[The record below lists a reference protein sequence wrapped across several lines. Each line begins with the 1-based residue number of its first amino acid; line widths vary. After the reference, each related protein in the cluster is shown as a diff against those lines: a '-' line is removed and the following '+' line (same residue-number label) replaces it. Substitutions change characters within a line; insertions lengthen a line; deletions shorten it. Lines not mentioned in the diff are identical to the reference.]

1 MYCRKHNYSYLQLI
15 KNQKGAHDTKFCS
28 VMRIYFMKNEERIN
42 EIINEL
48 KEMFVT
54 RLMLPYEP
62 SELNEDALIFEIDVP
77 IEEEIEVIG
86 LDSVDVLEI
95 MAGVNS
101 LYKVKIDPETQK
113 EAYKTIRTLAE
124 AIYEAL
130 DQEKGA

>member
-1 MYCRKHNYSYLQLI
+1 
-15 KNQKGAHDTKFCS
+15 
-28 VMRIYFMKNEERIN
+28 MKNEERIN

-86 LDSVDVLEI
+86 LDSVDILEI
-95 MAGVNS
+95 MAGINS
-101 LYKVKIDPETQK
+101 LYKVKIDPETLK